1 MKYLMCFLGINPEL
15 PINIYCDNA
24 GAIFLSKNQESRL
37 SKHLDIKT
45 HFIREHVEDGL
56 VKLIFV
62 ISEDN
67 VADGFTKSGS
77 RVEYLRN
84 FRYLRNVC
92 HDNGLT

>member
-1 MKYLMCFLGINPEL
+1 MKRNRWVLVKHSLKLSHSSP
-15 PINIYCDNA
+15 
-24 GAIFLSKNQESRL
+24 LSKNQESRL
-37 SKHLDIKT
+37 SKHLDIKA

-62 ISEDN
+62 RSEDN

>member
-1 MKYLMCFLGINPEL
+1 MFFGIKPEL

-62 ISEDN
+62 RSEDN

-77 RVEYLRN
+77 REEYLRN